1 MAGYHGGYMRTMLS
15 TVEVNSKDGAAAS
28 SNGAGVDMQGW
39 DGVIFQAIVGT
50 IGNGGT
56 FDMRVVESANSN
68 FSGAV
73 NITGA
78 ALTQVPNTQPN
89 TVYSIDV
96 FRPTNRY
103 VRVNATV
110 GTNNVNYGVIA
121 HRYRHVGRAPL
132 TLPTNSQYVTVAA
145 N

>member
-1 MAGYHGGYMRTMLS
+1 MAGYHGGYMKTMIS
-15 TVEVNSKDGAAAS
+15 TVEINSKDGAAAS
-28 SNGAGVDMQGW
+28 SNGTGVDMQGW
-39 DGVIFQAIVGT
+39 DGVIFQAVIGT

-56 FDMRVVESANSN
+56 FDMRVLESANAN

-73 NITGA
+73 NISGA

-110 GTNNVNYGVIA
+110 ATNNVNYGVIA
-121 HRYRHVGRAPL
+121 HRYRHVGRAPV
-132 TLPTNSQYVTVAA
+132 TLPTNAQYVVVAA